1 MEPCAREMEQ
11 EGCSVWAKGVGE
23 GGRWS
28 ESMWAIC
35 SLRRDPEAEPRPPQ
49 ACGVV
54 TAHSECRG
62 FMGPRAS
69 ITGGGANGPAMT
81 RDQSHCP
88 S

>member
-35 SLRRDPEAEPRPPQ
+35 SLRRDPEAEPPTPLGLRSRHRAQRVQRLHGATGEYYRRRGQRP
-49 ACGVV
+49 CND
-54 TAHSECRG
+54 T
-62 FMGPRAS
+62 
-69 ITGGGANGPAMT
+69 
-81 RDQSHCP
+81 
-88 S
+88 

>member
-35 SLRRDPEAEPRPPQ
+35 SLRRDPEAAPPPPPGLAESSPRTVSAEASWGHGRVLQ
-49 ACGVV
+49 AAGP
-54 TAHSECRG
+54 TAL
-62 FMGPRAS
+62 
-69 ITGGGANGPAMT
+69 
-81 RDQSHCP
+81 Q
-88 S
+88 